1 MPLPFH
7 RSPSWASEYAAFAAI
22 SCPICPFWRE
32 LMSPSGLIDP
42 WSAFDGHEQV
52 VLGYD
57 EATGMRAIVAI
68 HSTALGPALGG
79 TRMST
84 YAHAE
89 APMVAAYAD
98 ALRLARAMSLK
109 NALADLPHGGGKGVL
124 LGDPQHKSREV
135 LLAYGRFLQS
145 LGGRYV
151 TAGDVGMNVVDMDVI
166 AEACE
171 WTTGRSVE
179 RGGVG
184 DSGQLT
190 AVGVHLG
197 MQAAA
202 EHVWGEATLH
212 GKRVGIVGAG
222 KVGGRLARHLVNEG
236 AIVFIVDPSPHA
248 AAWLAKEVSDAT
260 LVADLD
266 ALLAQDLDVLSPNAL
281 GGFITPEL
289 AEHLSVRLICGGANN
304 QLASPDVGDILQ
316 ARGITYAPDFM
327 VNCGGVIQVAEELQ
341 GADLDRA
348 ATRVANVFATT
359 QAVLT
364 RAAQEGIT
372 PVVAA
377 EREALDRI
385 SAGR

>member
-1 MPLPFH
+1 MAGDDL
-7 RSPSWASEYAAFAAI
+7 A
-22 SCPICPFWRE
+22 
-32 LMSPSGLIDP
+32 DP

-52 VLGYD
+52 VLGFD
-57 EATGMRAIVAI
+57 ESTGMRAIVAI

-84 YAHAE
+84 YAQTS
-89 APMVAAYAD
+89 APMVAAYTD

-109 NALADLPHGGGKGVL
+109 NALAGLPHGGGKGVL
-124 LGDPQHKSREV
+124 IGDPQRKSRDV

-151 TAGDVGMNVVDMDVI
+151 TAGDVGMSVEDMDVI
-166 AEACE
+166 GETCT

-197 MQAAA
+197 MRAAA
-202 EHVWGEATLH
+202 EYVWGDATLE

-222 KVGGRLARHLVNEG
+222 KVGGRLARHLVAEN
-236 AIVFIVDPSPHA
+236 ATVFIVDPSPQA
-248 AAWLAKEVSDAT
+248 AAWVAKEVPDAT
-260 LVADLD
+260 MVTDFD
-266 ALLAQDLDVLSPNAL
+266 ALLAMGLDVLSPNAM
-281 GGFITPEL
+281 GGFITPDL

-304 QLASPDVGDILQ
+304 QLASPEVGDILH

-348 ATRVANVFATT
+348 AARVANVFETT
-359 QAVLT
+359 QAVLA
-364 RAAQEGIT
+364 RAGQEGIT

>member
-1 MPLPFH
+1 MADGDLT
-7 RSPSWASEYAAFAAI
+7 
-22 SCPICPFWRE
+22 
-32 LMSPSGLIDP
+32 DP

-52 VLGYD
+52 VFGFD

-79 TRMST
+79 TRMSA
-84 YAHAE
+84 YPDAD
-89 APMVAAYAD
+89 APMVAAYTD

-109 NALADLPHGGGKGVL
+109 NALAGLPHGGGKGVL
-124 LGDPQHKSREV
+124 IGDPRTKSRDV

-151 TAGDVGMNVVDMDVI
+151 TAGDVGMSVEDMDVI

-202 EHVWGEATLH
+202 QHVWGEASLA

-222 KVGGRLARHLVNEG
+222 KVGGRLARHLVAEG
-236 AIVFIVDPSPHA
+236 ATVFIVDPSPQA
-248 AAWLAKEVSDAT
+248 AAWVGQEVPDAT
-260 LVADLD
+260 MVADLD
-266 ALLAQDLDVLSPNAL
+266 ALLAADLDVLSPNAM
-281 GGFITPEL
+281 GGFITPQL
-289 AEHLSVRLICGGANN
+289 AEQLSVRLICGGANN
-304 QLASPDVGDILQ
+304 QLASPEVGDILW

-348 ATRVANVFATT
+348 AARVANVFATT
-359 QAVLT
+359 QAVLA
-364 RAAQEGIT
+364 RAEQEGIT
-372 PVVAA
+372 PAAAA